1 MYVVIARVKAKPGR
15 GRDLER
21 HLVEMAEWVASN
33 EPETLTYLCSRSRT
47 NSDEFVFFE
56 RYSSAKAFEA
66 HAQSDRFRTLARRIA
81 DLLEGPAAIEAF
93 DEIAGKH

>member
-1 MYVVIARVKAKPGR
+1 MYVVVARVRAKPGR

-21 HLVEMAEWVASN
+21 HLI
-33 EPETLTYLCSRSRT
+33 EPDTLTYLCNRSRT

-56 RYSSAKAFEA
+56 RYSSVKAFEA
-66 HAQSDRFRTLARRIA
+66 HAQSDRFRTLAKRIA
-81 DLLEGPAAIEAF
+81 DLLEGPATIEAF

>member
-21 HLVEMAEWVASN
+21 HLVEMAEWVAAN
-33 EPETLTYLCSRSRT
+33 EPETQTYLCSRSRT

-56 RYSSAKAFEA
+56 RYSNAKAFEA

-81 DLLEGPAAIEAF
+81 DLLEGPATIEAF

>member
-1 MYVVIARVKAKPGR
+1 MYVVVARVRAKPGR

-21 HLVEMAEWVASN
+21 HLIEMAEWVTAN
-33 EPETLTYLCSRSRT
+33 EPETLTYLCNRSRT

-56 RYSSAKAFEA
+56 RYSSVNAFEA
-66 HAQSDRFRTLARRIA
+66 HAQSDRFRALAKRIA
-81 DLLEGPAAIEAF
+81 DLLEGPATIEAF